1 MQKEFLLK
9 LDDCVKSMYAQHSTF
24 HEGDA
29 GVDLFIKEDV
39 EILGGETKLVD
50 LGVSSQLREKK
61 PWYLF
66 WRKPKYFSYLL
77 VPRSSI
83 YKTTLM
89 MKNSV
94 GLIDQS
100 YTGNLKVPLF
110 NTSEIPCTLKGGER
124 YVQLVAP
131 DLDSVS
137 LRFVDSLRNTSRGQA
152 GFGSTGK

>member
-1 MQKEFLLK
+1 MRKELIIKF
-9 LDDCVKSMYAQHSTF
+9 DDSVKDLYANHSTF

-39 EILGGETKLVD
+39 EIRGGETKLVD
-50 LGVSSQLREKK
+50 LGVSCQLRNKK

-66 WRKPKYFSYLL
+66 WRKTHYFSFLL

-94 GLIDQS
+94 GLIDQC
-100 YTGNLKVPLF
+100 YTGTLKVPLV
-110 NTSEIPCTLKGGER
+110 NISEIPCTLKRGER

-131 DLDSVS
+131 DLSAVS
-137 LRFVDSLRNTSRGQA
+137 LKVVDSLRDTSRGA
-152 GFGSTGK
+152 GGFGSTGK